1 MCVPLYYYTL
11 PRRFDIFFMYISMVW
26 TEMMTF
32 GPRLFSLLFS
42 IILYDTLIILS
53 LSRSDR

>member
-1 MCVPLYYYTL
+1 
-11 PRRFDIFFMYISMVW
+11 MYISMVW

-53 LSRSDR
+53 LSLDRIGKTLLIRLISYVITIRFY